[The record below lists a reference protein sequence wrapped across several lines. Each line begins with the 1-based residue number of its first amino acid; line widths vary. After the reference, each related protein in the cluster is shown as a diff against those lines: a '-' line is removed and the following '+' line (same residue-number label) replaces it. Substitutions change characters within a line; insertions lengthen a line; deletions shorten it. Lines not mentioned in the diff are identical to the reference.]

1 MNAGFFFFFQNN
13 RKNSTLLVAAFSVRG
28 TKSSQNTLKYK
39 LILLGLSLKYIRA
52 SK

>member
-1 MNAGFFFFFQNN
+1 MNAGFFFQNN
-13 RKNSTLLVAAFSVRG
+13 RKNSTLLVAAFSERG

-39 LILLGLSLKYIRA
+39 LILLGLSLKYMRA